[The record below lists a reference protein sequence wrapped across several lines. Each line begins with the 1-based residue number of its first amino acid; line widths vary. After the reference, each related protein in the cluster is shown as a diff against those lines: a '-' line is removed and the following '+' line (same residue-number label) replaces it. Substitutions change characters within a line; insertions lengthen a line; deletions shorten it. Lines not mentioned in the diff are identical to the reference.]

1 REEVDS
7 LSLDGAANR
16 KVAILQ
22 IGEEAAERAR
32 VDYRAR
38 EGMLAQRRGLL
49 QHADAELRALTLGEL
64 RQLDRRRQPCGPR
77 PDNHY
82 VELHAVARAGSAK
95 RDQQLVQREGR
106 LISGG
111 NDHAKCGVRSAAC
124 GVAVLSSEPE
134 TVPALDAGPSTPHSA
149 FRISSFRT
157 YPCSFFISSVSLG
170 TTSNRSPT
178 IP

>member
-38 EGMLAQRRGLL
+38 ERMLAQRRGLL
-49 QHADAELRALTLGEL
+49 QHADAELFALTLGEL

-82 VELHAVARAGSAK
+82 VELHAIARAGSAK
-95 RDQQLVQREGR
+95 RDQQLVQRERR

-111 NDHAKCGVRSAAC
+111 NVHNECGMRNAEC
-124 GVAVLSSEPE
+124 GIERLASSPE
-134 TVPALDAGPSTPHSA
+134 TVSGSELSTATPHSA
-149 FRISSFRT
+149 FRT
-157 YPCSFFISSVSLG
+157 PH
-170 TTSNRSPT
+170 
-178 IP
+178 